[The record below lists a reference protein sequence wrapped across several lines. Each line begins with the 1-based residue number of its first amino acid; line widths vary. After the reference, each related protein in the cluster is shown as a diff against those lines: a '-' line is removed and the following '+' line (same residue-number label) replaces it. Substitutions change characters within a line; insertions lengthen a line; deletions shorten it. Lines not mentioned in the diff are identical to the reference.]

1 MRTIYAVNNRRHK
14 GQFRVATSAWGG
26 GGGSRGSGTAVF
38 THASTCFASEPR
50 PSPVYA
56 VRYCKPV
63 PPTSSDLSVFLRI
76 LRTNYGQ
83 KVKNTDAKSAP
94 EGAAS
99 ITVSGG
105 LERYTEISSKI
116 RRLRSLP
123 TDCCKVDLEV
133 LQAHAQTQT
142 LCVGDLRERRGRPYA
157 KGI

>member
-1 MRTIYAVNNRRHK
+1 M
-14 GQFRVATSAWGG
+14 
-26 GGGSRGSGTAVF
+26 
-38 THASTCFASEPR
+38 
-50 PSPVYA
+50 
-56 VRYCKPV
+56 
-63 PPTSSDLSVFLRI
+63 PPTSTDLSVFLRI

-105 LERYTEISSKI
+105 LECYTEISRKI

-133 LQAHAQTQT
+133 LTY
-142 LCVGDLRERRGRPYA
+142 GPKNIISRE
-157 KGI
+157 